1 MERWWDWLHLIVIV
15 AIAKSQQAWLLWA
28 MEQFDFIVIGA
39 GIAGASVASQLSAKA
54 SVALLEMEERPG
66 YHTTGRSAAAYE
78 PNYGPRPF
86 LALSR
91 AGLAFYKNPPADFSE
106 RPIFSKRGS
115 LVIEAKGQ
123 EEASQH
129 FLTPGAKLREV
140 SVDEMVSL
148 VPVLRR
154 DYANRGFYDDG
165 TGDLDVDLL
174 HRGYLKWFKQRGGK
188 LHCNAAAQEIKKVG
202 AHWQVKTPQG
212 TFQAGTVIDA
222 AGAWGDK
229 VAELA
234 GVAPIGLQ
242 PKRRSIG
249 VIPITGHDGL
259 MDWPFMVDCEESWY
273 AKPQSGKL
281 IVSSAD
287 QTPVEPHDAYAD
299 DEAIAVGVDRLMRAT
314 TLEVTR
320 LDHSWGGLRSFV
332 PDKFP
337 VCGYDRAAEGFFW
350 LIGQGGNGIQSS
362 WGLSRLAA
370 ALAMR
375 EAVPEDLLAQGL
387 QLEDVLP
394 ERFGR

>member
-1 MERWWDWLHLIVIV
+1 MAD
-15 AIAKSQQAWLLWA
+15 
-28 MEQFDFIVIGA
+28 FDFIVIGA
-39 GIAGASVASQLSAKA
+39 GIAGASVAAHLAAKA
-54 SVALLEMEERPG
+54 SVLILEMEERPG

-86 LALSR
+86 WALTLS
-91 AGLAFYKNPPADFSE
+91 GLAFYKNPPADFSD
-106 RPIFSKRGS
+106 RPIFSRRGT

-123 EEASQH
+123 EEFSQH
-129 FLTPGAKLREV
+129 FLKPGANLREV
-140 SVDEMVSL
+140 SVDEML
-148 VPVLRR
+148 ALIPVLRR

-188 LHCNAAAQEIKKVG
+188 TICDAPAKEIHRVG
-202 AHWQVKTPQG
+202 AQWQVVTPQG
-212 TFQAGTVIDA
+212 TFTAGVVIDA

-229 VAELA
+229 VAMMA
-234 GVAPIGLQ
+234 GVAPVGLQ

-249 VIPITGHDGL
+249 VIPITGHNGF
-259 MDWPFMVDCEESWY
+259 MDWPFFEDCAETWY

-299 DEAIAVGVDRLMRAT
+299 DEAIAVGVDRLMQAT

-320 LDHSWGGLRSFV
+320 LDHSWGGLRSFA
-332 PDKFP
+332 PDHFP
-337 VCGYDRAAEGFFW
+337 VCGYEPSAPGFFW

-370 ALAMR
+370 ALALR
-375 EAVPEDLLAQGL
+375 EAVPEDLLSLGL
-387 QLEDVLP
+387 LIEDVLP
-394 ERFGR
+394 ARFRK

>member
-1 MERWWDWLHLIVIV
+1 MDHSV
-15 AIAKSQQAWLLWA
+15 
-28 MEQFDFIVIGA
+28 DFIVIGA
-39 GIAGASVASQLSAKA
+39 GIAGASVAAQLSAKA

-78 PNYGPRPF
+78 PNFSPRPF
-86 LALSR
+86 FALSR
-91 AGLAFYKNPPADFSE
+91 AGLSFYKNPPTDFSE
-106 RPIFSKRGS
+106 RPILTKRGS
-115 LVIEAKGQ
+115 LLIEAKGQ

-129 FLTPGAKLREV
+129 FITPGAKLREV
-140 SVDEMVSL
+140 SVDEMIAL
-148 VPVLRR
+148 IPILRR
-154 DYANRGFYDDG
+154 DYANRGFYDDN

-188 LHCNAAAQEIKKVG
+188 LHCNAAALEIKKVD
-202 AHWQVKTPQG
+202 AQWRVTTPLG
-212 TFQAGTVIDA
+212 TFQADTVIDA

-229 VAELA
+229 VAMLA
-234 GVAPIGLQ
+234 GVAPVGLQ

-249 VIPITGHDGL
+249 VIPITGHEGF
-259 MDWPFMVDCEESWY
+259 MDWPFMMDCEESWY

-299 DEAIAVGVDRLMRAT
+299 DEAIALGVDRLMQAT

-320 LDHSWGGLRSFV
+320 LDHSWGGLRSFA

-337 VCGYDRAAEGFFW
+337 VCGYDAKAKGFFW
-350 LIGQGGNGIQSS
+350 LVGQGGNGIQSS

-375 EAVPEDLLAQGL
+375 EAVPEDLMLQGL
-387 QLEDVLP
+387 VLDEVLP

>member
-1 MERWWDWLHLIVIV
+1 ME
-15 AIAKSQQAWLLWA
+15 K
-28 MEQFDFIVIGA
+28 FDFIVIGA
-39 GIAGASVASQLSAKA
+39 GIAGASVAAQLTAKA

-66 YHTTGRSAAAYE
+66 YHTTGRSASAYE
-78 PNYGPRPF
+78 PNSSPRPF
-86 LALSR
+86 LPLIR
-91 AGLAFYKNPPADFSE
+91 AGLSFFKNPPADFAD
-106 RPIFSKRGS
+106 RPIFDQRGT
-115 LVIEAKGQ
+115 LLMEAQGQ

-129 FLTPGAKLREV
+129 FLNSNAKLREM
-140 SVDEMVSL
+140 SVDEMIKL

-154 DYANRGFYDDG
+154 DYANRGFYDDT

-188 LHCNAAAQEIKKVG
+188 LHCNAPVQEIKKID
-202 AHWQVKTPQG
+202 AKWQVKTPQG
-212 TFQAGTVIDA
+212 IFQAGTVIDA

-229 VAELA
+229 VAIMA

-249 VIPITGHDGL
+249 VIPLSGQGNF
-259 MDWPFMVDCEESWY
+259 MNWPFMTDCAETWY

-281 IVSSAD
+281 ILSSLD

-299 DEAIAVGVDRLMRAT
+299 DEAIAVGVDRLMQAT
-314 TLEVTR
+314 TLEVNR
-320 LDHSWGGLRSFV
+320 LDHSWGGLRSFA
-332 PDKFP
+332 PDQFP
-337 VCGYDRAAEGFFW
+337 VCGYDPAAEGFFW
-350 LIGQGGNGIQSS
+350 LVGQGGNGIQSS

-375 EAVPEDLLAQGL
+375 EAAPEDLLALGL
-387 QLEDVLP
+387 LLEDVLP